1 MKMFDMKLVIL
12 SMLVLLVGVLA
23 RPESEVEPPAV
34 SPSGPASEGSEVGG
48 NVEPSPPPEETPVTE
63 GGVRRK
69 RSNSGGLTEM
79 LALLPNEVEALGQTI
94 LTFIEKLYGDVQ
106 SNPVDL
112 ILGTLQDLKDNP
124 LNDILT
130 NIPIIGNV
138 VELLE
143 GLLQVPAD
151 ILANVLKVVVS
162 LVQSLLGGILGITPS
177 SSTESSMTTFSS

>member
-69 RSNSGGLTEM
+69 RSNSGGLT
-79 LALLPNEVEALGQTI
+79 
-94 LTFIEKLYGDVQ
+94 EKLYGDVQ